1 MSVKKS
7 KMQTK
12 NTIAIINKKFK
23 TNPKKQKMHIF
34 NVPNPTVLQT
44 KITNGTLQIQLD
56 KENVILETKE

>member
-12 NTIAIINKKFK
+12 TTIAIINKKFK
-23 TNPKKQKMHIF
+23 TNQKKQKMHIF

-44 KITNGTLQIQLD
+44 KITNGTLQS
-56 KENVILETKE
+56 N